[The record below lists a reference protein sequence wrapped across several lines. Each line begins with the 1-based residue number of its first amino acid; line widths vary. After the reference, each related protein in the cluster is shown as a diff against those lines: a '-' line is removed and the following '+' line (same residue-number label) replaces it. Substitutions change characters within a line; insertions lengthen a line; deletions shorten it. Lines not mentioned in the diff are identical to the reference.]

1 MLRAGI
7 TGVFTHM
14 SDSRAEAINQNTYLW
29 ASSQC
34 DSLRIVGALVWSA
47 VFSWI
52 LIRFISDEP

>member
-34 DSLRIVGALVWSA
+34 DSLRIVGTLVVSS
-47 VFSWI
+47 VLVDTYQIHF
-52 LIRFISDEP
+52 R